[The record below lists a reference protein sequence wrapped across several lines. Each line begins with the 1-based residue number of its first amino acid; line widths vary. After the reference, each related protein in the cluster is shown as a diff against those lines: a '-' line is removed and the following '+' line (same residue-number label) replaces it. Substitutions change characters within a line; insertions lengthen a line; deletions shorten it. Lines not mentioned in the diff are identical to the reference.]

1 MSYSF
6 SDNIQRG
13 IIYLLK
19 HDKDFYSQIVGLIKP
34 EYFEYPSYA
43 FIFERVKSYYDKYR
57 SVPPDDIL
65 LEDIRKS
72 LPKGQDFSDYE
83 EDILQINNIERS
95 VIDNRDFVLDL
106 VEDYARKQ
114 AISQAIKE
122 SVLLLKENRIS
133 EIEEKVRTAMLVCRE
148 VNVGQLYFDDVDNRF
163 HRQFD
168 NKEKK
173 KFKTVFTTFNEFLDG
188 GLNAKELALVIAPP
202 GVGKSLYL
210 VNQGV
215 AAIKENKK
223 VLYISLEM
231 SEDKI
236 AQRFDAILTQV
247 PAHRLKEVATFPTV
261 KDRLGKVKAKY
272 TDSQLIIKEFPVG
285 QLTVN
290 QIRALLVQLKLH
302 HDFAPDILIVDYLEL
317 LRPNR
322 QIDAEYQA
330 QERIAQELRG
340 LAMENNILV
349 WTATQTNRQGKK
361 VATITDAEL
370 GDSYGKIR
378 PADWAISLNQTEEEY
393 DKGRMRVYVVKARDA
408 KQHYKIHA
416 SVNYTNLTMEEM
428 SEEEVRSSEAEEMS

>member
-13 IIYLLK
+13 ILYLIK
-19 HDKDFYSQIVGLIKP
+19 HDRDFYSQIVGLIKP
-34 EYFEYPSYA
+34 EYFEFPSYS
-43 FIFERVKSYYDKYR
+43 FIFERIKGYYDKYKTI
-57 SVPPDDIL
+57 PPDDIL
-65 LEDIRKS
+65 LEDIKKS
-72 LPKGQDFSDYE
+72 IPKGQDFSDYE
-83 EDILQINNIERS
+83 DDILQINNIDQS
-95 VIDNRDFVLDL
+95 VLDNREFVLDL
-106 VEDYARKQ
+106 VEDYAKKQ
-114 AISQAIKE
+114 AISHAIKE
-122 SVLLLKENRIS
+122 SVLLLKENRIA
-133 EIEEKVRTAMLVCRE
+133 EIEEKVRQAMLVCRE
-148 VNVGQLYFDDVDNRF
+148 VNVGQIYFDDVDARF

-168 NKEKK
+168 NKDKK
-173 KFKTVFTTFNEFLDG
+173 RFKTVFNTHNEFLDG
-188 GLNAKELALVIAPP
+188 GLSTKELAMVIAPP

-231 SEDKI
+231 AEDKI
-236 AQRFDAILTQV
+236 AQRFDAILTMV
-247 PAHRLKEVATFPTV
+247 PTTRLKEISSMPTV
-261 KDRLGKVKAKY
+261 KDRLTKVKAKY
-272 TDSQLIIKEFPVG
+272 ADSRLIIKEFPTG

-302 HDFAPDILIVDYLEL
+302 HDFVPDILIVDYLEL

-322 QIDAEYQA
+322 VIDAEYQA

-378 PADWAISLNQTEEEY
+378 PADWAISLNQTQEEY
-393 DKGRMRVYVVKARDA
+393 DKGRMRVYVVKARDS
-408 KQHYKIHA
+408 KQHYTIQGA
-416 SVNYTNLTMEEM
+416 VNYTNLTMEEM
-428 SEEEVRSSEAEEMS
+428 SAEEAKAQDAGE

>member
-13 IIYLLK
+13 ILYLIK
-19 HDKDFYSQIVGLIKP
+19 HDRDFYSQIVGLIKP
-34 EYFEYPSYA
+34 EYFEFPSYS
-43 FIFERVKSYYDKYR
+43 FIFDRIKGYYDKYKTI
-57 SVPPDDIL
+57 PPDDIL
-65 LEDIRKS
+65 LEDIKKS
-72 LPKGQDFSDYE
+72 IPRGQDFSDYE
-83 EDILQINNIERS
+83 DDILQINNIDQS
-95 VIDNRDFVLDL
+95 VLDNREFVLDL
-106 VEDYARKQ
+106 VEDYAKKQ
-114 AISQAIKE
+114 AISHAIKE
-122 SVLLLKENRIS
+122 SVLLLKENRIA
-133 EIEEKVRTAMLVCRE
+133 EIEEKVRQAMLVCRE
-148 VNVGQLYFDDVDNRF
+148 VNVGQIYFDDVDARF

-168 NKEKK
+168 NKDKK
-173 KFKTVFTTFNEFLDG
+173 RFKTVFNTHNEFLDG
-188 GLNAKELALVIAPP
+188 GLSTKELAMVIAPP

-231 SEDKI
+231 AEDKI
-236 AQRFDAILTQV
+236 AQRFDAILTMV
-247 PAHRLKEVATFPTV
+247 PTTRLKEISSMPTV
-261 KDRLGKVKAKY
+261 KDRLTKVKAKY
-272 TDSQLIIKEFPVG
+272 ADSRLIIKEFPTG

-302 HDFAPDILIVDYLEL
+302 HDFVPDILIVDYLEL

-322 QIDAEYQA
+322 VIDAEYQA

-378 PADWAISLNQTEEEY
+378 PADWAISLNQTQDEY
-393 DKGRMRVYVVKARDA
+393 DKGRMRVYVVKARDS
-408 KQHYKIHA
+408 KQHYTIQGA
-416 SVNYTNLTMEEM
+416 VNYTNLTMEEM
-428 SEEEVRSSEAEEMS
+428 SAEEAKAQDAGE

>member
-1 MSYSF
+1 MTYSF

-19 HDKDFYSQIVGLIKP
+19 HDKDFYSQIVSLIKP
-34 EYFEYPSYA
+34 EYFEFPSYS
-43 FIFERVKSYYDKYR
+43 FIFERIKSHYDKYKILP
-57 SVPPDDIL
+57 SDEIL
-65 LEDIRKS
+65 LEDIKRN
-72 LPKGQDFSDYE
+72 LPRGHDVSDYE
-83 EDILQINNIERS
+83 DDIIQINNINQS
-95 VIDNRDFVLDL
+95 YADNREFVLDL

-114 AISQAIKE
+114 AISQAIKD
-122 SVLLLKENRIS
+122 SVVLLKDNKIS
-133 EIEEKVRTAMLVCRE
+133 EIEEIIRKAMLVSRE
-148 VNVGQLYFDDVDNRF
+148 VNVGQLYFDDLDSRF
-163 HRQFD
+163 HRLFD

-173 KFKTVFTTFNEFLDG
+173 KFKTVYNTFNDALDG
-188 GLNAKELALVIAPP
+188 GLNAKELAMVIAPP

-215 AAIKENKK
+215 VALKENKK

-236 AQRFDAILTQV
+236 AQRFDSILTLV
-247 PAHRLKEVATFPTV
+247 PNHRLKDQATYPIV
-261 KDRLGKVKAKY
+261 KERLSVVQNKFDGAK
-272 TDSQLIIKEFPVG
+272 LIIKEFPVG
-285 QLTVN
+285 QLNVN
-290 QIRALLVQLKLH
+290 QIRALLVQLRLH
-302 HDFAPDILIVDYLEL
+302 HEFVPDIIIVDYLEL

-349 WTATQTNRQGKK
+349 WTATQTNRMGKK

-393 DKGRMRVYVVKARDA
+393 EKGRMRVYVVKARDS
-408 KQHYKIHA
+408 KQHYRIHC
-416 SVNYTNLTMEEM
+416 SVDYTNLTM
-428 SEEEVRSSEAEEMS
+428 SELNESEILMESAEA